1 MSLRAR
7 SVFGSGPMPLIR
19 AAVLVIAISYV
30 TVLAPSASRAAD
42 RPLIFV
48 KTIGVGWD
56 TDRMPWMRFVAFSFD
71 GRQSASDGATTPTDG
86 SGKLSIWT
94 FPGGKLVKQ
103 ISVQPDEISP
113 DFRYVSDGHEISSVQ
128 TGKPVISFG
137 STRFMVTAFSRDS
150 RYVAIAQPDKGAAL
164 RIRVMD
170 LSSDRPIST
179 VGSRGSASMALSSDG
194 STLAVGHWNLISFWS
209 THSGARRTILRGVG
223 RYAQSL
229 SFSPN
234 GRLIAAGDDLGGL
247 QIWDVRKRRRES
259 AIHFPGGAVSAP
271 AFSPDGRLVAV
282 GVYGSGSVWLI
293 DVRRGRL
300 IDHQKVSDL
309 GCGSVAFSPD
319 GRYLI
324 TPSTG
329 GLITWPYD
337 RGGTIR
343 VFKVRHE

>member
-1 MSLRAR
+1 MRRRAR
-7 SVFGSGPMPLIR
+7 GVFGGGPTPLIR
-19 AAVLVIAISYV
+19 TTVLLIAVSCLTA
-30 TVLAPSASRAAD
+30 LAPSASRAAD
-42 RPLIFV
+42 RLLAFV

-56 TDRMPWMRFVAFSFD
+56 TDRMPWMSFVAFSSD
-71 GRQSASDGATTPTDG
+71 GRQIASDGATTPTDS

-94 FPGGKLVKQ
+94 FPGGKLVKRV
-103 ISVQPDEISP
+103 SVQPDEISP
-113 DFRYVSDGHEISSVQ
+113 DFRYVSDGHSISSVQ

-137 STRFMVTAFSRDS
+137 STRFVVTAFSRDS
-150 RYVAIAQPDKGAAL
+150 RYVAVAQPDKGTVL

-170 LSSDRPIST
+170 LSSGRPIST
-179 VGSRGSASMALSSDG
+179 IGSRGPASMALSPDD
-194 STLAVGHWNLISFWS
+194 STLAVGHWNLISLWS
-209 THSGARRTILRGVG
+209 TRSGARRAVLRGVG

-229 SFSPN
+229 GFSPS
-234 GRLIAAGDDLGGL
+234 GRLIAAGDDFGGL
-247 QIWDVRKRRRES
+247 QIWDVRKQRREFML
-259 AIHFPGGAVSAP
+259 HLPGGAVSAP

-300 IDHQKVSDL
+300 IGHQKVSDL

-329 GLITWPYD
+329 GLVTWPYD
-337 RGGTIR
+337 KGGTIR
-343 VFKVRHE
+343 VFRIAH